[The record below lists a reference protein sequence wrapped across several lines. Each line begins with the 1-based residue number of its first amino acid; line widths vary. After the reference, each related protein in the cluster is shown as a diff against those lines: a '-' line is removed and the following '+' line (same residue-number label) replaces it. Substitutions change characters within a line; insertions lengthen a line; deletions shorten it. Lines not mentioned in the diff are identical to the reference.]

1 MNNEKIKKY
10 LSGEI
15 SAEESNSFER
25 QIAADIF
32 LEEGMEGLEE
42 FSNSIK
48 NWNIN
53 DTISDLETRIN
64 KRSVQLSS
72 NKKIFL
78 MNAFRYAAAAC
89 IIGIFSMASWRIFF
103 IKEDI
108 DEDAIYTS
116 YFKPLTDPYGTI
128 RGDSN
133 IADDTRAIQAYEKEN
148 YFEAV
153 RHYEKLVDSDPQNV
167 KNNLFLGISFMA
179 TNQPKKAIDIF
190 NKIITSIEF
199 HDDIQW
205 YLGLAYIKVKDIQ
218 KAKDT
223 FGNLALQ
230 ESYYQKEAEEVLD
243 KLSGK
248 ITASK

>member
-1 MNNEKIKKY
+1 MNNETVKKY

-15 SAEESNSFER
+15 SAEERNAIER
-25 QIAADIF
+25 KIEDDYI
-32 LEEGMEGLEE
+32 LKESIEGLEE
-42 FSNSIK
+42 FSEVNK
-48 NWNIN
+48 DWKIN
-53 DTISDLETRIN
+53 ETIIDLANRID
-64 KRSVQLSS
+64 KRSVQLS
-72 NKKIFL
+72 NKKIFSL
-78 MNAFRYAAAAC
+78 NTLRYAAAAC

-103 IKEDI
+103 INEDI

-128 RGDSN
+128 RGDNNNSE
-133 IADDTRAIQAYEKEN
+133 DTQAIQAYEKEN

-153 RHYEKLVDSDPQNV
+153 RYYEKLVGDDPQNV

-179 TNQPKKAIDIF
+179 TNQPKKAIGIF
-190 NKIITSIEF
+190 NQIITSVEF

-205 YLGLAYIKVKDIQ
+205 YLGLAYIKSKDIQ

-223 FGNLALQ
+223 LGNLALQ

-243 KLSGK
+243 KLNGK